1 MASLLIV
8 RIAIDA
14 GERHL
19 VPELC
24 HTLSTIRLLFVRDA
38 QRFAGLVHEGL
49 VTDDVEDA
57 SRSICYRV
65 DSDGTRLPRL
75 SGLKVFLVALFRYDL
90 VINSL
95 ECTLLS
101 RGIK

>member
-1 MASLLIV
+1 MASLLVV

-24 HTLSTIRLLFVRDA
+24 HTLSTIGQLFVRDA

-49 VTDDVEDA
+49 VTNDIENA
-57 SRSICYRV
+57 S
-65 DSDGTRLPRL
+65 
-75 SGLKVFLVALFRYDL
+75 
-90 VINSL
+90 
-95 ECTLLS
+95 
-101 RGIK
+101 